1 MRVCAGKAVM
11 YLYRHPRESKD
22 NKARAGRI
30 IHTWAR
36 PIFHKTDNLAS
47 MTKEDRRMKD
57 AAVAARH
64 TQMMSAASA
73 AASRKRRLEEA
84 EADAKRPGEAGW
96 VGRARVPQV
105 SCDWWRAGH
114 VTTVLTCDWSAAG
127 GGWGLLVQARVADPG
142 GHQQDQEEGGQL
154 PVARNGLFIVN
165 STHV

>member
-1 MRVCAGKAVM
+1 MCAGKAVM
-11 YLYRHPRESKD
+11 YLYRHPRENKD

-30 IHTWAR
+30 IHAWAR

-47 MTKEDRRMKD
+47 MTKEDRRQKD

-105 SCDWWRAGH
+105 SCDWWRRI
-114 VTTVLTCDWSAAG
+114 T
-127 GGWGLLVQARVADPG
+127 
-142 GHQQDQEEGGQL
+142 
-154 PVARNGLFIVN
+154 
-165 STHV
+165 

>member
-1 MRVCAGKAVM
+1 MCAGKAVM
-11 YLYRHPRESKD
+11 YLYRHPREHKD

-114 VTTVLTCDWSAAG
+114 VTTVLTSDWSG
-127 GGWGLLVQARVADPG
+127 RRRLGTTCPGPSGRPRWTSARPGRRRSVACCTKWPC
-142 GHQQDQEEGGQL
+142 HYEKYTYL
-154 PVARNGLFIVN
+154 I
-165 STHV
+165 

>member
-1 MRVCAGKAVM
+1 MVVCAGKAVM

-105 SCDWWRAGH
+105 SCDCWRAGH
-114 VTTVLTCDWSAAG
+114 VTTGTVLTSDWSAAG

-142 GHQQDQEEGGQL
+142 GHQQDKEEGGQL
-154 PVARNGLFIVN
+154 HVARNI
-165 STHV
+165 